1 MIEDANLRSCQDYR
15 SGQVEAARCVLI
27 ELTQLCSEY
36 RDHMLV
42 IGGWVPELMFPG
54 EGHIGSIDVDV
65 LLDHANLQDAGYAT
79 IARVLESNGYRKHPQ
94 HFFSYVKTVIVN
106 SIPFDVDVDFLAGRE
121 GGTTDA
127 RRSQHVQG
135 IKALKTRGA
144 NKAFD
149 FPVQIV
155 KLSGR
160 RPDGALDTADVRLVS
175 VVPYFIMKSEALGRG
190 KRKDAYDLYFV
201 LRRYPG
207 GCRALAAEFVPFVD
221 QPMVKSMEEK
231 LWEKFGSIESAG
243 VKDVVD
249 FMEANGEDAERV
261 ARDAYERM
269 RAFLLELGMGR

>member
-1 MIEDANLRSCQDYR
+1 MIEDANLRSRQDYR

>member
-1 MIEDANLRSCQDYR
+1 MIEDANLRSRQDYR

-160 RPDGALDTADVRLVS
+160 RPDGALDSADVRLVS

-249 FMEANGEDAERV
+249 FMEASGEDAERV

>member
-1 MIEDANLRSCQDYR
+1 MIEDANLRSRQDYR

-65 LLDHANLQDAGYAT
+65 LLDHSNLRDTGYAT
-79 IARVLESNGYRKHPQ
+79 IARVLEANGYRKHPQ